1 MDIVGMIA
9 AWGLLA
15 GLGIGVAMVFLASA
29 DFRLSAESQLLRF
42 GVGGT
47 LFMLAW
53 SLASTHRA
61 SAQVE
66 IGIGALVVASLVA
79 GIVLSVSRRIKPGA

>member
-1 MDIVGMIA
+1 MDIVGTIA
-9 AWGLLA
+9 VWGLLA
-15 GLGIGVAMVFLASA
+15 GLGIGGAMAFLASA
-29 DFRLSAESQLLRF
+29 DVRLSAESQLLRF

-79 GIVLSVSRRIKPGA
+79 GIVLSIARRMKAGA